1 MKDDCNSCELGAEP
15 IKLKRPTANSEITL
29 ALRVLEGCCLLCKDS
44 ADSAYRYNAVKAC
57 NYAAIFIYILLFQF
71 LFSGFD
77 NKSVQCRCY

>member
-29 ALRVLEGCCLLCKDS
+29 ALRVLEGCCLLSKDS

-57 NYAAIFIYILLFQF
+57 NYAAIFIYIYFY
-71 LFSGFD
+71 
-77 NKSVQCRCY
+77 SVLIFRL